1 MSGVADLP
9 MGVSVEAHA
18 QVVAMKAELVA
29 ELVAVKAE
37 LHGVRTDLEKLM
49 TAVESIE
56 AMVAARPGALA
67 TKTSTGHARCSQPGR
82 LAGLASRRTS
92 FRLGLSLEKWCAC
105 GHACGHTSVSIAVYY
120 DRRSCPFGL
129 SISI

>member
-1 MSGVADLP
+1 MSGVADLQ

-18 QVVAMKAELVA
+18 QVVAMKAELVT

-37 LHGVRTDLEKLM
+37 LHGVRADLEKLM

-67 TKTSTGHARCSQPGR
+67 TKTSTSHARCSQPGGP
-82 LAGLASRRTS
+82 AGLAGHRMAVVLREREDVADRTW
-92 FRLGLSLEKWCAC
+92 LSHVPRTGAIVA
-105 GHACGHTSVSIAVYY
+105 GA
-120 DRRSCPFGL
+120 R
-129 SISI
+129 

>member
-1 MSGVADLP
+1 MSGVADVP

-37 LHGVRTDLEKLM
+37 LHGVRTDLKKLM

-67 TKTSTGHARCSQPGR
+67 TKTSDTGRARCSRPGGP
-82 LAGLASRRTS
+82 AGLAGRRTAVVL
-92 FRLGLSLEKWCAC
+92 REREDVADRTWLSHVPRTGAIVA
-105 GHACGHTSVSIAVYY
+105 GA
-120 DRRSCPFGL
+120 R
-129 SISI
+129 